1 MRDPVYVSEAEAD
14 VRREHL
20 QEKVEFRAQD
30 IYASLVDSDLA
41 IIEALNSCEWDKAT
55 FVDLIR
61 RFREG
66 DEAAIGRTVYLLI
79 KDALYDQAT
88 QQAER
93 EWWNL

>member
-1 MRDPVYVSEAEAD
+1 MRDPVYIAEAEED
-14 VRREHL
+14 VRREQV
-20 QEKVEFRAQD
+20 QEKLEFRAQD
-30 IYASLVDSDLA
+30 IYA
-41 IIEALNSCEWDKAT
+41 
-55 FVDLIR
+55 DLIEDDDAIAEVLHPSEWNKGTLEHIAR
-61 RFREG
+61 SFREG